1 MFLLIVMDIKA
12 YYLNVEPLGK
22 RIVSWYQFGT
32 MFGTLGK
39 LSAEII
45 NFVGVLN

>member
-12 YYLNVEPLGK
+12 NYLNVEPLGK

-32 MFGTLGK
+32 MFDPR
-39 LSAEII
+39 EIY
-45 NFVGVLN
+45 FVGVPH